1 VTTNAGK
8 ARFRGVELETN
19 ARLAQDFATAGDRLT
34 LAGTLGYLDAK
45 YRHFLTVVTRN
56 EQGVPIAPVEV
67 DVANFRKIQN
77 TPKWTLSGSLDYDT
91 PLGGGRLDANTTV
104 SYRSSSQQFELHTPG
119 LDQKGFALWDA
130 NLVWRSAGNRYEL
143 GLHGKN
149 LANKKYI
156 VAGYNFLTQNP
167 FTGEFILNGTGQPIP
182 ALGKT
187 GVLTA
192 FYGNPRQIFLSAALN
207 F

>member
-1 VTTNAGK
+1 VNRDING
-8 ARFRGVELETN
+8 N
-19 ARLAQDFATAGDRLT
+19 IIPAT
-34 LAGTLGYLDAK
+34 
-45 YRHFLTVVTRN
+45 
-56 EQGVPIAPVEV
+56 EV
-67 DVANFRKIQN
+67 DVAKYRKIQN

-91 PLGGGRLDANTTV
+91 PAFGGRLDANTTL

-130 NLVWRSAGNRYEL
+130 NLIWRSASKRFEI

-149 LANKKYI
+149 LLDKRYI
-156 VAGYNFLTQNP
+156 VSGYNFLLQNP
-167 FTGEFILNGTGQPIP
+167 WTGDFITAAGVPITAP
-182 ALGKT
+182 TQAVPTLGRT

-192 FYGNPRQIFLSAALN
+192 FYGAPRQLWVSLGVN